1 MSGEDYIARAAALQ
15 VVRAAREG
23 GHFFCEQLPAMDVER
38 FLVALREDA
47 ADVAPV
53 SLALVGYG
61 PSDIDLRAGL
71 DALGFAVG
79 HVTTDLHVAARWRNE
94 PDLHTNIVALATGR
108 HPGVSTLAHFPQGD
122 PRVFARDLLRW
133 ALTPQAQLVA
143 TPPQAVL
150 LGVLAEESDLSPL
163 VSLSGVADFLA
174 TWRELRTGDE
184 LGAPRQ
190 ALPRL
195 GILPDRDLLNASND
209 IADRLLKNFSLARE
223 IARMPGSRLDGIRR
237 RVNRGS
243 PDARRKGEHVLER
256 AETIRR
262 VGDFDAYSAL
272 DYEEAL
278 EVFKPASRPAVPRD
292 EPDEPPQPE
301 VRDGHAVTKD
311 GGELLIDGEND
322 ALEGVVDRIR
332 EALTDAV
339 DGDQDSASGHYE
351 LAGDDQAFEFDV
363 EREVLTWVRFFC
375 SADAWGGFFEARTA
389 SFEDALRDY
398 RQCEPTLFA
407 PLQPSIPHDGQPY
420 DVRSLIEAMQGE
432 LSGTGPATEDLCDLW
447 DGIVA
452 ARAAV
457 LGHLDIL
464 IHQPMLALAGQA
476 PLRAVVSELLQ
487 VWERLYAALA
497 EHHAAMHE
505 IDHAWTQVLFEA
517 VASLDIVQI
526 KTTAATGKTSWK
538 AVLLP
543 THPLHLWRYERIAAL
558 ARGLKLEGMDRDA
571 VLEQLQRPE
580 HYLGVVYLTS
590 LPAGRGGNQPLPVAR
605 DHRGL
610 AVFENLR
617 NAYSGDDGV
626 DALQHCVRQFAQ
638 IYVNH
643 LRPLRLALI
652 NPPNASRTLVKLLN
666 RGRGLPALRAALSVD
681 IYATPD
687 HEARLLGARRFST
700 ADRDQLEEHI
710 AAGRL
715 ELRVHESIRPLED
728 LLGALRGSPV
738 HIVAVFDEAT
748 TAMRHQPGGVNL
760 LPMSPFAIR
769 RRIGFQGIHRK
780 VELRPSLDESVFRSF
795 YDMVGKLHGAH
806 ASQTPQASADAER
819 MAGHIDGA
827 LAHDPPGAFWFF
839 FADRALPTPGRI
851 GAARVLERHYAR
863 RRSVC
868 YDISYERLALLLR
881 SPLDHFNLR
890 FPAAELRKLLEE
902 GVALIG
908 DGLISLFKADAQP
921 DTTGVRGFA
930 GMLVAARDYRD
941 RHPGALVVS
950 VDTKLARL
958 WLRLADTDTAERC
971 DLLALRHDDGVLT
984 VDAIEVKTASRDTGV
999 EQPEIE
1005 KATRQL
1011 MATLAAIQSGV
1022 DEGREQ
1028 PGQQPSPLSAPRQ
1041 EMLKEVF
1048 VSGCQSLIASREDRT
1063 RWARWLQ
1070 VLFRQEEG
1078 ADEIRLRGTVYAV
1091 ELGNN
1096 KPSQDESLQG
1106 EPYAISVFRL
1116 REQRIQTLISSAS
1129 EPPTGGRG
1137 GEDSDGPP
1145 SPATSPAPPSRPSPR
1160 GEDGG
1165 GGEDA
1170 DGQLSPA
1177 TSPALLSPPQPRS
1190 EDDGGSA
1197 VPPPE
1202 SEPPTLP
1209 SGRTVESVPADLG
1222 IRFAVGHSVSAGERR
1237 PYWLHPSN
1245 TRLNQLNI
1253 GVVGD
1258 LGTGKTQLTKALI
1271 HQFTRHGAHNRGH
1284 APKFLIFDYKRDYT
1298 KLDFVEAVGAR
1309 VVAPHRIPLNVFE
1322 LPATRGHLPAARL
1335 GRVKFLN
1342 DVLQKIYGGIGP
1354 RQRNHLKTAVMRAY
1368 EADAAG
1374 APTLKDVL
1382 REYADVVGDKVD
1394 APYSILSDLVDLEIF
1409 VERSTEAEGFDE
1421 FFAGVTVID
1430 LAALGIGEKERNMLL
1445 VLFLN
1450 LYYEYMINLVKQ
1462 PYLGRDPQLRFI
1474 DSMLLVDEADNIM
1487 KYNFDILRQ
1496 VLLQGREFGV
1506 GVVLASQFLSHFRTR
1521 ETDYAE
1527 PLLTWFIHKVPNVSQ
1542 RELQSIGLSRVV
1554 SSTVEAVK
1562 SLDVH
1567 HCLYKTL
1574 DVPGRFMRALPFYE
1588 RESAVTHYD

>member
-15 VVRAAREG
+15 VVRAARQG

-38 FLVALREDA
+38 FLTALGEET
-47 ADVAPV
+47 ADVTAV

-61 PSDIDLRAGL
+61 PSDTDLRDRL
-71 DALGFAVG
+71 DARRLAVG

-94 PDLHTNIVALATGR
+94 PDLHSNIIALATGR

-122 PRVFARDLLRW
+122 PRVFARDLLQW
-133 ALTPQAQLVA
+133 ARTPQAQLVA
-143 TPPQAVL
+143 TAPQAAL
-150 LGVLAEESDLSPL
+150 LQILAENSDLSPL
-163 VSLSGVADFLA
+163 VSLTGIADFLA
-174 TWRELRTGDE
+174 TWRELRTDDE
-184 LGAPRQ
+184 LGAPRR

-195 GILPDRDLLNASND
+195 GILPDRNLLSASND
-209 IADRLLKNFSLARE
+209 IAERLLRNFSLARE

-243 PDARRKGEHVLER
+243 SDERRRGERVLER

-262 VGDFDAYSAL
+262 VGDFDAYSDL
-272 DYEEAL
+272 DYEEAAG
-278 EVFKPASRPAVPRD
+278 VFRPTSRPAPSPE
-292 EPDEPPQPE
+292 EPDEPPQPG
-301 VRDGHAVTKD
+301 VRDGLAVTKD
-311 GGELLIDGEND
+311 GGELLIDGKND

-332 EALTDAV
+332 DALTEAV

-351 LAGDDQAFEFDV
+351 RDGGEQQFEFDV

-375 SADAWGGFFEARTA
+375 STDAWGGFFEARTA

-398 RQCEPTLFA
+398 RQCEPTRYV
-407 PLQPSIPHDGQPY
+407 PLQRSIPHDGQSY
-420 DVRSLIEAMQGE
+420 DVRLLIADMQGE
-432 LSGTGPATEDLCDLW
+432 LTSSGVTTEDLCGLW

-452 ARAAV
+452 ARGEV

-476 PLRAVVSELLQ
+476 ELRANVSELLQ
-487 VWERLYAALA
+487 AWERLYAALA

-505 IDHAWTQVLFEA
+505 IDHAWTQLLFEA
-517 VASLDIVQI
+517 VASLDVVQI
-526 KTTAATGKTSWK
+526 KTTAGTGRTSWK

-558 ARGLKLEGMDRDA
+558 ARGLELDGMDREA
-571 VLEQLQRPE
+571 VLEQLQKPE

-590 LPAGRGGNQPLPVAR
+590 LPAGRGGSQPLPVAR
-605 DHRGL
+605 DYRGL

-643 LRPLRLALI
+643 VLPLRLALV
-652 NPPNASRTLVKLLN
+652 NPPNASRTLVTLLS
-666 RGRGLPALRAALSVD
+666 RGRGLPASRAALSVD

-700 ADRDQLEEHI
+700 RDRDQLEEHI

-715 ELRVHESIRPLED
+715 ELRVHEDIRPLAD
-728 LLGALRGSPV
+728 RLLALRDNPV

-819 MAGHIDGA
+819 VAGHIDGV
-827 LAHDPPGAFWFF
+827 LAHDPPAAFWFF
-839 FADRALPTPGRI
+839 FADRALPTPGRV
-851 GAARVLERHYAR
+851 GAARVLERQHGR

-868 YDISYERLALLLR
+868 YDITYERLALLLR

-890 FPAAELRKLLEE
+890 FSAAELQELLEE
-902 GVALIG
+902 GVALVG

-921 DTTGVRGFA
+921 DTAGVRGFA
-930 GMLVAARDYRD
+930 GMLLAARDYRG

-971 DLLALRHDDGVLT
+971 DLLALRRDDGVLT
-984 VDAIEVKTASRDTGV
+984 VDAIEVKTASGDVGV
-999 EQPEIE
+999 QQPEIE
-1005 KATRQL
+1005 KATNQL

-1028 PGQQPSPLSAPRQ
+1028 PGEQPSPLAAPRQ

-1048 VSGCQSLIASREDRT
+1048 VSGCQSLTASRDDRT
-1063 RWARWLQ
+1063 RWAHWLQ

-1078 ADEIRLRGTVYAV
+1078 TDEIRLRGTVYAV

-1096 KPSQDESLQG
+1096 KPSQDDDLRG
-1106 EPYAISVFRL
+1106 ELYEIAVFRL
-1116 REQRIQTLISSAS
+1116 RESRIQALISSAPGS
-1129 EPPTGGRG
+1129 PPEGDG
-1137 GEDSDGPP
+1137 GEGPDGPAP
-1145 SPATSPAPPSRPSPR
+1145 RAASPAPPSPPPLPR
-1160 GEDGG
+1160 DEDGG
-1165 GGEDA
+1165 GDA
-1170 DGQLSPA
+1170 IA
-1177 TSPALLSPPQPRS
+1177 
-1190 EDDGGSA
+1190 
-1197 VPPPE
+1197 PPE

-1209 SGRTVESVPADLG
+1209 SSPAAEIVRGDPG
-1222 IRFAVGHSVSAGERR
+1222 IRFMVGYSVSAGERK

-1271 HQFTRHGAHNRGH
+1271 HQFTRHAAQNRGH

-1298 KLDFVEAVGAR
+1298 KPDFVEAVGAR
-1309 VVAPHRIPLNVFE
+1309 VVAPHGIPLNVFE
-1322 LPATRGHLPAARL
+1322 LPAAARGHLPAARL

-1368 EADAAG
+1368 ETDASG
-1374 APTLKDVL
+1374 APALKDVL
-1382 REYADVVGDKVD
+1382 REYADVVGDRVD
-1394 APYSILSDLVDLEIF
+1394 APYSILSDLVDLEVF
-1409 VERSTEAEGFDE
+1409 VERSSEAESFDE
-1421 FFAGVTVID
+1421 FFAGVTVVD

-1450 LYYEYMINLVKQ
+1450 LYYEYMLNLAKQ

-1487 KYNFDILRQ
+1487 KYNFDVLRQ

-1527 PLLTWFIHKVPNVSQ
+1527 PLLTWFIHKVPNVTP
-1542 RELQSIGLSRVV
+1542 RDLQGIGLNRVS
-1554 SSTVEAVK
+1554 SSTVDAVK

-1574 DVPGRFMRALPFYE
+1574 DVPGRFMQALPFYE
-1588 RESAVTHYD
+1588 IVGRSTT

>member
-1 MSGEDYIARAAALQ
+1 MSGGGYIARAAALQ

-38 FLVALREDA
+38 FLAALGEDA
-47 ADVAPV
+47 ADVEAV

-61 PSDIDLRAGL
+61 PSDSDLRDRI
-71 DALGFAVG
+71 DALGLAVG
-79 HVTTDLHVAARWRNE
+79 HVTTDLHVAAGWRNE
-94 PDLHTNIVALATGR
+94 PNLHSKIIALATGR

-122 PRVFARDLLRW
+122 PRVFAQDLLQW
-133 ALTPQAQLVA
+133 ARTPQARLAA
-143 TPPQAVL
+143 TAPQATL
-150 LGVLAEESDLSPL
+150 LQVLAEDTALSPL

-174 TWRELRTGDE
+174 TWRELRAGDE
-184 LGAPRQ
+184 LGAPRR

-195 GILPDRDLLNASND
+195 GIFPDRDLLNASND

-223 IARMPGSRLDGIRR
+223 IARMPGSRLDAIRR

-243 PDARRKGEHVLER
+243 PDERRRGERVLER

-262 VGDFDAYSAL
+262 VGDFDAYSGL
-272 DYEEAL
+272 DYEEAI
-278 EVFKPASRPAVPRD
+278 EVFKPTPRPAPPPDEGD
-292 EPDEPPQPE
+292 EPSQPG
-301 VRDGHAVTKD
+301 VRDGHAVTQD
-311 GGELLIDGEND
+311 GGELLIDGKDD
-322 ALEGVVDRIR
+322 ALEGVVECIQN
-332 EALTDAV
+332 ALTDAV

-351 LAGDDQAFEFDV
+351 LGGDEQAFEFDV

-375 SADAWGGFFEARTA
+375 SGDAWGGFFEARTA

-398 RQCEPTLFA
+398 RQCEPTPFT
-407 PLQPSIPHDGQPY
+407 PLKRSIPHDGQSY
-420 DVRSLIEAMQGE
+420 DIRSLIKDMQGE
-432 LSGTGPATEDLCDLW
+432 LPGNGTTTEDLCGLW
-447 DGIVA
+447 DSIVD
-452 ARAAV
+452 ARGAV

-464 IHQPMLALAGQA
+464 VHQPMLALAGQA
-476 PLRAVVSELLQ
+476 RLRAVVSELLQ
-487 VWERLYAALA
+487 AWERLYAALA
-497 EHHAAMHE
+497 KHHAAMHE
-505 IDHAWTQVLFEA
+505 IDHAWTQLLFEA

-526 KTTAATGKTSWK
+526 KTVSGTGKTAWK

-558 ARGLKLEGMDRDA
+558 ARGLKPDGMDRDA
-571 VLEQLQRPE
+571 VLEQLRKPE

-590 LPAGRGGNQPLPVAR
+590 LPAGRGGSQPLPVAR
-605 DHRGL
+605 DYRGL

-638 IYVNH
+638 IYANH
-643 LRPLRLALI
+643 VRPLRLALI
-652 NPPNASRTLVKLLN
+652 NPPNASRTLVTLLS
-666 RGRGLPALRAALSVD
+666 RGRGLPASRAALSVD

-715 ELRVHESIRPLED
+715 ELRVHERIRPLED
-728 LLGALRGSPV
+728 LLVTLRDSPV

-748 TAMRHQPGGVNL
+748 TAMRQQPGGVNL

-827 LAHDPPGAFWFF
+827 LAHDPPAAFWFF
-839 FADRALPTPGRI
+839 FADRALPTPGRV
-851 GAARVLERHYAR
+851 GAARVLERHHAR

-971 DLLALRHDDGVLT
+971 DLLALRRDDGVLT
-984 VDAIEVKTASRDTGV
+984 VDAIEVKTASGDTGV
-999 EQPEIE
+999 QSPEIE

-1011 MATLAAIQSGV
+1011 MATLTAIQSGV

-1028 PGQQPSPLSAPRQ
+1028 PGQPPSPLAAPRQ

-1048 VSGCQSLIASREDRT
+1048 VSGCQSLTASRDDRT
-1063 RWARWLQ
+1063 RWAHWLQ

-1096 KPSQDESLQG
+1096 KPSRDESLRG
-1106 EPYAISVFRL
+1106 APYEIAVFRL
-1116 REQRIQTLISSAS
+1116 RESRIQALISPAS
-1129 EPPTGGRG
+1129 EPPTEGGG
-1137 GEDSDGPP
+1137 GGDPDGLPP
-1145 SPATSPAPPSRPSPR
+1145 RAASPAPPSPPGR
-1160 GEDGG
+1160 G
-1165 GGEDA
+1165 
-1170 DGQLSPA
+1170 
-1177 TSPALLSPPQPRS
+1177 

-1197 VPPPE
+1197 VAVPE
-1202 SEPPTLP
+1202 SAPSTLP
-1209 SGRTVESVPADLG
+1209 SGQAAESAQGDLG
-1222 IRFAVGHSVSAGERR
+1222 IRFTVGHSVSAGERK

-1271 HQFTRHGAHNRGH
+1271 HQFTRHGADNRGH

-1298 KLDFVEAVGAR
+1298 KPDFAEAVGAR

-1322 LPATRGHLPAARL
+1322 LPAARGHLSAARL

-1368 EADAAG
+1368 EADAG
-1374 APTLKDVL
+1374 GSPTLKDVL

-1394 APYSILSDLVDLEIF
+1394 APYSILSDLVDLEVF
-1409 VERSTEAEGFDE
+1409 VERSTDAERFDE
-1421 FFAGVTVID
+1421 FFAGVTVVD

-1487 KYNFDILRQ
+1487 KYNFDVLRQ

-1521 ETDYAE
+1521 ETDYTE
-1527 PLLTWFIHKVPNVSQ
+1527 PLLTWFIHKVPNVTP
-1542 RELQSIGLSRVV
+1542 RDLQGIGLNRVS
-1554 SSTVEAVK
+1554 SSTVDAVK

-1574 DVPGRFMRALPFYE
+1574 DVPGRFMQALPFYE
-1588 RESAVTHYD
+1588 IVGGSTT

>member
-1 MSGEDYIARAAALQ
+1 M
-15 VVRAAREG
+15 
-23 GHFFCEQLPAMDVER
+23 
-38 FLVALREDA
+38 
-47 ADVAPV
+47 
-53 SLALVGYG
+53 
-61 PSDIDLRAGL
+61 
-71 DALGFAVG
+71 
-79 HVTTDLHVAARWRNE
+79 
-94 PDLHTNIVALATGR
+94 
-108 HPGVSTLAHFPQGD
+108 
-122 PRVFARDLLRW
+122 FARDLLQW
-133 ALTPQAQLVA
+133 ARTPRAQLVA
-143 TPPQAVL
+143 TAPQATLLQVL
-150 LGVLAEESDLSPL
+150 EEDADLSPL

-174 TWRELRTGDE
+174 TWRELRTDDE
-184 LGAPRQ
+184 LGAPRR

-195 GILPDRDLLNASND
+195 GILPDRNLLNASND

-237 RVNRGS
+237 RVNQGR
-243 PDARRKGEHVLER
+243 PDERRKGEHVLER

-272 DYEEAL
+272 DYEEAIK
-278 EVFKPASRPAVPRD
+278 VFKPASRPAAPRD
-292 EPDEPPQPE
+292 EPDEPPQPG
-301 VRDGHAVTKD
+301 VRDGPAVTKD

-332 EALTDAV
+332 NALTDAV

-351 LAGDDQAFEFDV
+351 LDGDEKAFEFDV
-363 EREVLTWVRFFC
+363 EREVLTWVRAFC
-375 SADAWGGFFEARTA
+375 STDAWGGFFEARTA
-389 SFEDALRDY
+389 SFEDALRNY
-398 RQCEPTLFA
+398 SQCEPTPFE
-407 PLQPSIPHDGQPY
+407 PLQPAIPHDGRSY
-420 DVRSLIEAMQGE
+420 DVRSLIKAMQEE
-432 LSGTGPATEDLCDLW
+432 LSGRGAPAENLCGLW
-447 DGIVA
+447 DSIVA
-452 ARAAV
+452 AREAV

-476 PLRAVVSELLQ
+476 RLRDVVSELLQ
-487 VWERLYAALA
+487 AWERLYAALA
-497 EHHAAMHE
+497 EQHARMHE
-505 IDHAWTQVLFEA
+505 IDHTWTQLLFEA

-526 KTTAATGKTSWK
+526 KTTAGTGKTSWK

-558 ARGLKLEGMDRDA
+558 ARGLKLEERMDRDA
-571 VLEQLQRPE
+571 VLEQLRKPE
-580 HYLGVVYLTS
+580 HYLGVVQLTS
-590 LPAGRGGNQPLPVAR
+590 LPAGRGGSQPLPVAR
-605 DHRGL
+605 DYRGL

-643 LRPLRLALI
+643 VRPLRLALI
-652 NPPNASRTLVKLLN
+652 NPPNASRTLVKLLS
-666 RGRGLPALRAALSVD
+666 RGRGLPASRTALSVD

-715 ELRVHESIRPLED
+715 ELRVHERIRPLGD
-728 LLGALRGSPV
+728 RLRALRDNPV

-748 TAMRHQPGGVNL
+748 TAMKHQPGGDNL

-769 RRIGFQGIHRK
+769 RRIELLRIHRK
-780 VELRPSLDESVFRSF
+780 VELCPSLDESVFRSF

-827 LAHDPPGAFWFF
+827 LAHDPPAAFWFF
-839 FADRALPTPGRI
+839 FADRALPTPGRV
-851 GAARVLERHYAR
+851 GAARVLERHHAR

-930 GMLVAARDYRD
+930 GMLIAARDYRD
-941 RHPGALVVS
+941 RYPGALVVS

-971 DLLALRHDDGVLT
+971 DLLALHRDDGVLT
-984 VDAIEVKTASRDTGV
+984 VDAIEVKTASGDTGV
-999 EQPEIE
+999 QQPEIE

-1011 MATLAAIQSGV
+1011 VATLAAIESGV

-1028 PGQQPSPLSAPRQ
+1028 PGQQPSPLAAPRQ

-1048 VSGCQSLIASREDRT
+1048 VSGCQSLAASRDDRT

-1070 VLFRQEEG
+1070 VLFRQKEG
-1078 ADEIRLRGTVYAV
+1078 SDEIRLRGTVYAV

-1096 KPSQDESLQG
+1096 KPSRDENLRG
-1106 EPYAISVFRL
+1106 ERYGIAIFRL
-1116 REQRIQTLISSAS
+1116 RESRIQALISPAS
-1129 EPPTGGRG
+1129 QSPPAGRG
-1137 GEDSDGPP
+1137 GEDPEGPP
-1145 SPATSPAPPSRPSPR
+1145 PRAASPALPSPPPR

-1165 GGEDA
+1165 E
-1170 DGQLSPA
+1170 
-1177 TSPALLSPPQPRS
+1177 
-1190 EDDGGSA
+1190 SA
-1197 VPPPE
+1197 VAAPE
-1202 SEPPTLP
+1202 SEPSTLSGP
-1209 SGRTVESVPADLG
+1209 SAETVPGGLG
-1222 IRFAVGHSVSAGERR
+1222 IRFTVGHSVSAGERK

-1271 HQFTRHGAHNRGH
+1271 RQFARQGAHNRGH
-1284 APKFLIFDYKRDYT
+1284 APKFLIFDYKHDYT
-1298 KLDFVEAVGAR
+1298 KPDFIEAVSAR
-1309 VVAPHRIPLNVFE
+1309 VVAPHRIPLNVFD
-1322 LPATRGHLPAARL
+1322 LPAVRGHLPAARL

-1368 EADAAG
+1368 EADVGG

-1382 REYADVVGDKVD
+1382 REYADIVGDRVD
-1394 APYSILSDLVDLEIF
+1394 APYSILDDLVGLEVF
-1409 VERSTEAEGFDE
+1409 VERSSEAQPFDE
-1421 FFAGVTVID
+1421 FFAGVTVVD
-1430 LAALGIGEKERNMLL
+1430 LAALGIGDKERNMLL

-1487 KYNFDILRQ
+1487 KYNFDVLRQ

-1527 PLLTWFIHKVPNVSQ
+1527 PLLTWFIHKVPNVTA
-1542 RELQSIGLSRVV
+1542 RDLQGIGLSRVS
-1554 SSTVEAVK
+1554 SSTVDAVK

-1588 RESAVTHYD
+1588 TVGGSTT